1 MKKYKNLEPKK
12 GPGPGPLGAH
22 IVKEQKTKKNKHEKI
37 QMMEII
43 QNIHKNDGIDHNFN
57 MVLSILNINNSIN
70 TNFSP
75 ACSL

>member
-1 MKKYKNLEPKK
+1 MDVSYIFPIEGQKLVRFSGGLVKYGLETCFP
-12 GPGPGPLGAH
+12 
-22 IVKEQKTKKNKHEKI
+22 QKI
-37 QMMEII
+37 QMTEII
-43 QNIHKNDGIDHNFN
+43 LRIHKNDGIDYNFN